1 MLRSRVIPCLL
12 IKDKGLVKTVKFDEY
27 KYVGDPINA
36 VRIFN
41 EKEVD
46 ELMLIDIDATAK
58 NIEPD
63 YNLIKKI
70 AMEARMPLCYGG
82 GVKTPEQAK
91 KIISLGFEKV
101 SVSSACVE
109 NLNLLG
115 EIATVVGAQSVVV
128 TLDVLKTGF
137 LKKYEVVTHNA
148 KNRTAIDPVDFTK
161 QLNEI
166 GIGELVVNSVDRDG
180 TLEGYDYKLND
191 KIRESFDGPLTI
203 LGGAGSFEDLEKAI
217 NHYETIGV
225 SAGSIFVFKGKYKA
239 VLIQYPEVSI

>member
-1 MLRSRVIPCLL
+1 MLRSRIIPCLL
-12 IKDKGLVKTVKFDEY
+12 LRDKGLVKTVKFDDY

-58 NIEPD
+58 NKEPD
-63 YNLIKKI
+63 YDQIKKI

-82 GVKTPEQAK
+82 GVKSSEQAK

-101 SVSSACVE
+101 SISSACVE
-109 NLNLLG
+109 NLSLLG
-115 EIATVVGAQSVVV
+115 EIAKVIGSQSVVV
-128 TLDVLKTGF
+128 TLDVLRTGL

-148 KNRTAIDPVDFTK
+148 KNRTGIDPIEFAK
-161 QLNEI
+161 KLNKI
-166 GIGELVVNSVDRDG
+166 GIGELVVNSVDKDG

-191 KIRESFDGPLTI
+191 KIRDVFNGPLTI
-203 LGGAGSFEDLEKAI
+203 LGGAGSFDDLKKAI
-217 NHYETIGV
+217 DYYVTIGV

-239 VLIQYPEVSI
+239 VLIQYPEARI